1 MSVFLLKNNNF
12 FNHKNLTSTSILFF
26 TLTINEYFYSNF
38 NEMKKFLTSVLLFFI
53 VFNVG
58 SQIVVRPSE
67 WKKCRKDVFFS
78 IGSSSFLGD
87 LGGSSGDGKNFGP
100 ADLNLSQTRT
110 AMGIGARY
118 KLARW
123 LNVTGKLSYLILKGD
138 DAKSSNPVRNNRNI
152 NFRSNV
158 FELTGRLEFGYQ
170 TSRTGGNKYGIKKN
184 FSASSKN
191 MTHNIFGFVG
201 IGVFYFNPKGKNP
214 IDGKYVALR
223 PLNTEGQGLPD
234 GPKQYSRIAVCVPVG
249 VFYKLNINK
258 LWTVGVE
265 IAFRKTFTDYID
277 DVGSKYY
284 DAQALAAAYG
294 PLSAQMADPSKGN
307 IYGASLPA
315 ADGTPA
321 KRGDTRKDFYMTFEI
336 TAGYIIK
343 EKRKSARLRSKF

>member
-1 MSVFLLKNNNF
+1 
-12 FNHKNLTSTSILFF
+12 
-26 TLTINEYFYSNF
+26 
-38 NEMKKFLTSVLLFFI
+38 MKKFRTSVLLFLVVI
-53 VFNVG
+53 NAG
-58 SQIVVRPSE
+58 AQIVVRPSE

-78 IGSSSFLGD
+78 IGTSSFLGD
-87 LGGSSGDGKNFGP
+87 LGGSAGDGKRSGP
-100 ADLNLSQTRT
+100 GDLNLSQTRT
-110 AMGIGARY
+110 AFGVGARY

-123 LNVTGKLSYLILKGD
+123 VNVTGKLNYLILKGD
-138 DAKSSNPVRNNRNI
+138 DSKSDNPVRNNRNL
-152 NFRSNV
+152 NFRTNV
-158 FELTGRLEFGYQ
+158 FELSGRFEIGYQ

-191 MTHNIFGFVG
+191 LTHNIFGFVG

-223 PLNTEGQGLPD
+223 PLHTEGQGLTG
-234 GPKQYSRIAVCVPVG
+234 GPAQYSSIAVCIPVG
-249 VFYKLNINK
+249 VLYKLNINK
-258 LWTVGVE
+258 KWTVGVE
-265 IAFRKTFTDYID
+265 VAFRKTFTDYID

-284 DAQALAAAYG
+284 DAQALTTAYG
-294 PLSAQMADPSKGN
+294 PLSATMADPSKGN

-321 KRGDTRKDFYMTFEI
+321 QRGDKRKDFYMSFEI